1 MSESTDSISDDDES
15 DGEEAGERAPGSE
28 RVTSEARLSGYAVA
42 SGTVLGPAWYQPPS
56 SVDIDTT
63 PLPSDAASDEEAR
76 FRQAVDRALSELK
89 AVINL
94 AQNRLGRESAAIF
107 EAQAM
112 ILRDETLLQAV
123 RDRIHTHEE
132 HASAAVH
139 AVLKRHRTRLEESDS
154 QYLQERAADLRD
166 TEHRL
171 LRALQH
177 REMPDTKRRHGIV
190 VAETLS
196 AADIIRF
203 SQGNVLGCVSATGGP
218 TSHAALIARALEL
231 PTVMGVTNLPDHVN
245 DRDWLLLDGSTGEV
259 VVRPS
264 KETRIAFQDHEALQA
279 DNNRAAKS
287 AGPLYTADGTRI
299 QMLANVEFADQY
311 RVLAAQGAEGIGLLR
326 TEMLFMMQSRKHLNE
341 EVQYEQYAAAMD
353 VLADDQPLTIRLLD
367 IGGDKTEPASGPEM
381 GSFLG
386 LRGIRVLLDR
396 PDLVEPQLR
405 AIVRMAEQRAVR
417 MLLPMVTTRA
427 EVLAIRDRIDEIVNE
442 VGLSERPSNLK
453 VGIMVEVPAVALQ
466 AEQFAEEVDFF
477 ALGTND
483 LTQYTLAAARND
495 ADVAHYADA
504 LHPAVLTLMRQT
516 VRAAQ
521 HADIPVS
528 ICGEI
533 ASDPVAV
540 PVLLGLGI
548 RTLSMAPP
556 FIDRIRSVVAQ
567 IDCAEAETLAK
578 AACASRDAESV
589 RTLCTE
595 WQHAQGI
602 MQ

>member
-1 MSESTDSISDDDES
+1 MSEPTDSRSSDDES
-15 DGEEAGERAPGSE
+15 DGEEGKRAPDPE
-28 RVTSEARLSGYAVA
+28 RVTSEVRLSGYAVA
-42 SGTVLGPAWYQPPS
+42 SGTALGPAWYHPPI

-76 FRQAVDRALSELK
+76 FMQAVDRALSELK
-89 AVINL
+89 TVVDL
-94 AQNRLGRESAAIF
+94 AQNRLGRESASIF

-123 RDRIHTHEE
+123 RDRIHMHDE

-190 VAETLS
+190 VADTLS

-231 PTVMGVTNLPDHVN
+231 PTVMGATNLPDHVN

-264 KETRIAFQDHEALQA
+264 TETRVAFQDHEASQA
-279 DNNRAAKS
+279 DNRAARS

-367 IGGDKTEPASGPEM
+367 IGGDKTEPATGPEM

-386 LRGIRVLLDR
+386 LRGIRVLLGR

-405 AIVRMAEQRAVR
+405 AIVRMSEQRAVR
-417 MLLPMVTTRA
+417 MLLPMVTTQA
-427 EVLAIRDRIDEIVNE
+427 EVVAIHDRIDEVVDA
-442 VGLSERPSNLK
+442 VGLAERPANLK
-453 VGIMVEVPAVALQ
+453 IGIMVEVPAVALQ
-466 AEQFAEEVDFF
+466 AEQFAEDVDFF

-483 LTQYTLAAARND
+483 LTQYTLAAARNN
-495 ADVAHYADA
+495 AEVAHYADA
-504 LHPAVLTLMRQT
+504 LHPAVLALMRQT

-528 ICGEI
+528 ICGEV

-578 AACASRDAESV
+578 EACAARDAKSV

-602 MQ
+602 TQ